1 MAKTIDGL
9 EGVVVAETEL
19 SDVDGERGELIVHGY
34 RIESLVGHV
43 TFEQIVALLW
53 TGILPDAHTTS
64 VWQQRLGAARARAFT
79 LIPTTGDATQL
90 PDGMDALRATLAHL
104 TASGDFHEDALLATA
119 AAAVFAGAW
128 ARRRTGAS
136 PLEPDPSLPH
146 AADYLRMMTGSHP
159 AAANAAAVDAYLC
172 CVVDHGLN
180 ASTLAA
186 RVVASTGSDLI
197 SAAVAGVGALK
208 GPLHG
213 GAPGPVLDMLDA
225 IGSPERAREWLT
237 TQLAAGERIM
247 GMGHRIYRV
256 RDPRAAALEQAAARF
271 ERTGRVSARLALARA
286 VEREAE
292 ALLAER
298 YPGRNLRANVEFYTA
313 VLLEA
318 AGIPRE
324 AFSPTFAASRIV
336 GWCAHVDEQR
346 RRGRLMRPLS
356 KYVGPEV
363 AA

>member
-1 MAKTIDGL
+1 MAHTVEGL

-19 SDVDGERGELIVHGY
+19 SDVDGERGELIVRGH

-43 TFEQIVALLW
+43 TFEQTVALLW
-53 TGILPDAHTTS
+53 TGVLPDAHGNRT
-64 VWQQRLGAARARAFT
+64 WQQRLGAARARAFT
-79 LIPTTGDATQL
+79 LIPSTGDAMRM
-90 PDGMDALRATLAHL
+90 PDGMDALRAALAHL
-104 TASGDFHEDALLATA
+104 TASGDFQEDALLATG
-119 AAAVFAGAW
+119 AAAVFAAAW
-128 ARRRTGAS
+128 VRARRGA
-136 PLEPDPSLPH
+136 PPVQPDASLPH
-146 AADYLRMMTGSHP
+146 GADFLRMMAGSEP

-186 RVVASTGSDLI
+186 RVVASTGSDLV
-197 SAAVAGVGALK
+197 SAVVAGVGALK

-225 IGSPERAREWLT
+225 IRSAERARGWLRERI
-237 TQLAAGERIM
+237 AAGERIM

-256 RDPRAAALEQAAARF
+256 RDPRAAALEHAAAQF
-271 ERTGRVSARLALARA
+271 ERTGRVSARLTLARA

-318 AGIPRE
+318 AGIPRD

-356 KYVGPEV
+356 KYVGPQ
-363 AA
+363 AAA